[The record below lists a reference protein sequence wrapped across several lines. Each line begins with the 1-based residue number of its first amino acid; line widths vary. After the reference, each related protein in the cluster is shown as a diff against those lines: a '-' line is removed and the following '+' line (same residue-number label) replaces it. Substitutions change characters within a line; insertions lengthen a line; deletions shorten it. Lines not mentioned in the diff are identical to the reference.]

1 MQWKR
6 RDSNAHLQNPR
17 ISLKFDPSKGRSKS
31 PRRRGVVGWLLSLR
45 VVQLFALFVLAVCWN
60 WTNGDPLLSFP
71 SWSGGGGKTCV
82 RGLVP
87 PQVPTDSDDT
97 PLYTF
102 PDSAKPFEGT
112 YLPIRRSKSGDL
124 DELRLENVVRGSEEV
139 HPVPDCLDD
148 HLSVGAPCPEL
159 DDWSTGSGARND
171 GKVDVV
177 WVYANT
183 SDHLHRFHHHLSSPP
198 PKAQTTATTTTQRH
212 PDLTPREFD
221 ELRYSLRSVLTHFR
235 GSAGQLT
242 IVVPDYPFPG
252 CGSKAARRK
261 WKLGQLPRWLK
272 LPSRVPYGRELEWWD
287 GAVSLRV
294 VHHSTLVGEK
304 SWPAG
309 GVSFNSLGVEA
320 RLPYIEGVSD
330 VFVYMND
337 DVFFASHLTTEDFYS
352 PHLGPIFRL
361 QPDLLVHPNKPKTGE
376 WGALIRTNELLDQ
389 RFGHRPRPYV
399 AHTSKTL
406 SLPHL
411 REVAS
416 TWSSALHR
424 TSTHA
429 HRTPQEDVSITF
441 LQTHYTI
448 ERWREALLWSFVVAT
463 VGGDDDQWTEEQMR
477 AAWMR
482 LGGDPMRR
490 EVSVKRGRRRT
501 TEEEGRGGRKTR
513 IAFASYDGYPHTG
526 LGRSGFK
533 EYPDLTSS
541 SDRERGTH
549 QANRCTLRLAEC
561 FTVAE
566 GKVKTA
572 SEVFKNV
579 AFRNPQCGDC
589 IISALVTQSGE
600 TGLSA
605 FLPDPSRRFPTRRGS
620 GRRTTTTAAEPG
632 SGGGD
637 NVKQSRLGG
646 YFYNNNNNKVDDGNN
661 NLVVVPRLP
670 VAKSWETADFTLR
683 GVAPPPR
690 PGVQVLGRRA

>member
-1 MQWKR
+1 
-6 RDSNAHLQNPR
+6 
-17 ISLKFDPSKGRSKS
+17 
-31 PRRRGVVGWLLSLR
+31 
-45 VVQLFALFVLAVCWN
+45 
-60 WTNGDPLLSFP
+60 
-71 SWSGGGGKTCV
+71 
-82 RGLVP
+82 
-87 PQVPTDSDDT
+87 
-97 PLYTF
+97 
-102 PDSAKPFEGT
+102 
-112 YLPIRRSKSGDL
+112 
-124 DELRLENVVRGSEEV
+124 
-139 HPVPDCLDD
+139 
-148 HLSVGAPCPEL
+148 
-159 DDWSTGSGARND
+159 
-171 GKVDVV
+171 
-177 WVYANT
+177 
-183 SDHLHRFHHHLSSPP
+183 
-198 PKAQTTATTTTQRH
+198 
-212 PDLTPREFD
+212 
-221 ELRYSLRSVLTHFR
+221 
-235 GSAGQLT
+235 
-242 IVVPDYPFPG
+242 
-252 CGSKAARRK
+252 
-261 WKLGQLPRWLK
+261 

-320 RLPYIEGVSD
+320 RLPYLEGVSD

-337 DVFFASHLTTEDFYS
+337 DVFFGSHLTTEDFYS

-376 WGALIRTNELLDQ
+376 WGALIRTNELLGACFFPSSLTSKAHPTTPNDNPTGADQ

-411 REVAS
+411 REVSS
-416 TWSSALHR
+416 TWSSHLHR

-429 HRTPQEDVSITF
+429 HRTPKEDVSITF

-448 ERWREALLWSFVVAT
+448 ERWREALLWSFVVGT

-477 AAWMR
+477 GAWMR
-482 LGGDPMRR
+482 LDGDPMRR

-501 TEEEGRGGRKTR
+501 TAEEEGRGRKTR

-541 SDRERGTH
+541 SDRERGMH

-561 FTVAE
+561 FTTPE
-566 GKVKTA
+566 GEAKGKRTA

-605 FLPDPSRRFPTRRGS
+605 FLSDPSRRFPTRRGGS
-620 GRRTTTTAAEPG
+620 GRRTTPTAAAEP
-632 SGGGD
+632 GGGD

-690 PGVQVLGRRA
+690 PGGSGSGAASVREWVLQAIYRYRFAVGSTLSAFVRLETPFQANSTLHKLDKRLEDPPALICVNDD